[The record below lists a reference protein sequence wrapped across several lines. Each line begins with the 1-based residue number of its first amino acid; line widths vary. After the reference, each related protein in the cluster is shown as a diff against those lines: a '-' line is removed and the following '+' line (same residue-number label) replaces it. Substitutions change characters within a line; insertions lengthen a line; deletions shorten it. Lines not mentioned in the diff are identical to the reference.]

1 MTFEDAQAYVR
12 DNGVVLVSAKGP
24 VPRMTDAIVGEPVYG
39 SWWAH
44 PKGREIYRLLQA
56 LDNSPDIVTCR
67 LIGGKVTLVHRRLW
81 PALIR
86 AAPRF
91 APRALA
97 RTGQEHTASGRHL
110 RRDIAFPD
118 WCDAQSLA
126 AAEALTEDEAL
137 DALGP
142 WSRG

>member
-67 LIGGKVTLVHRRLW
+67 LIGGKGTVVHRRLW
-81 PALIR
+81 PPP
-86 AAPRF
+86 APRHRL
-91 APRALA
+91 PRLV
-97 RTGQEHTASGRHL
+97 RRPEPGR
-110 RRDIAFPD
+110 RRG
-118 WCDAQSLA
+118 
-126 AAEALTEDEAL
+126 L
-137 DALGP
+137 DRRRGP
-142 WSRG
+142 